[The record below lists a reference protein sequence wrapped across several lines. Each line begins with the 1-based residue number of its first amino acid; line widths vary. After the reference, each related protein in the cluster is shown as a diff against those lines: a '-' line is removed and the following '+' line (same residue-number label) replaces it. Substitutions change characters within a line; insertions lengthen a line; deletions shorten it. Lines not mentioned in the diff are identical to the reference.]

1 MATGIESGA
10 RSAPPAW
17 AAALAVALSHFASYL
32 KLRLAEW
39 SEAEAGRLM
48 LWAPVALGAG
58 AVFYFSLKVEP
69 PLWLGILLLAASAAG
84 FAASE
89 RLRAISGATF
99 LLAFGFAV
107 ADLRALAVD
116 APILER
122 ELSTRSITGRL
133 VSVEEAPKLR
143 RLIIDVASIDG
154 IEAQALPERAR
165 VSWRG
170 AAFDVL
176 PGDTVT
182 LRARLA
188 PPPSPEA
195 PGAFDVGRQLY
206 FLRIGAVGYALSA
219 PERLDTGERGLH
231 ARWLVFIERARLAI
245 ARRITDVAPGASGAI
260 VAAVVTGK
268 REAIPREAERVLQ
281 DSGLAHLL
289 AISGLHMGL
298 ATGLIFFAV
307 RLGFAAIEPVALRY
321 PIKKWAAGAALL
333 AGFLYLLL
341 SGGGW
346 SARRAFI
353 MTSIVFIAILF
364 DRRALSLRNVA
375 IAATIILLMTPEAV
389 MHPGFQMSFAAV
401 TALIASYEWASKR
414 ADPNRSFT
422 ASARFKRYLVGIA
435 VTDTVSAV
443 ATAPYGAY
451 HFNQSANL
459 GLAANIVSIPVMAFW
474 VMPAAIVGLALMP
487 FGLDAWAWKASAAGV
502 DLFLSVGRSVADLPG
517 AVIAVAQWPPA
528 ALGVLTIGGLW
539 LCLQSAPWRLAGI
552 AAVPVAAMMIALSPP
567 PDILVSG
574 RGENAAVYL
583 RGEGRRDLAM
593 FDLRR
598 NKFSARVWMEHVGL
612 DPYRDAATSM
622 ANEGRCDASGCVVE
636 TRGVSVSFLK
646 DPLALAEDCARARVV
661 VAFFAVSAR
670 ARERCAATLIDRRA
684 VWDEGAQA
692 VQVSK
697 GGKIQTRT
705 VADFRGRRPWTSEER
720 R

>member
-1 MATGIESGA
+1 MTTGIETGA
-10 RSAPPAW
+10 RTAPPAGES
-17 AAALAVALSHFASYL
+17 ALAASLNRFAREL
-32 KLRLAEW
+32 KTRLAVW
-39 SEAEAGRLM
+39 SDAEAGRLM
-48 LWAPVALGAG
+48 LWVPVALGTG
-58 AVFYFSLKVEP
+58 AVFYFSLKTEP
-69 PLWLGILLLAASAAG
+69 PLWLGLLLLALSAVGVAVSERWR
-84 FAASE
+84 AAS
-89 RLRAISGATF
+89 GAAV
-99 LLAFGFAV
+99 LLVAFGFVV
-107 ADLRALAVD
+107 ADLRALVVE

-122 ELSTRSITGRL
+122 ELSTRSVTGRL

-154 IEAQALPERAR
+154 VEAAVLPKRAR

-170 AAFDVL
+170 QADEGL
-176 PGDTVT
+176 PGDIVT
-182 LRARLA
+182 LLARLA
-188 PPPSPEA
+188 PPPAPEA
-195 PGAFDVGRQLY
+195 PGAFDAGRQLY
-206 FLRIGAVGYALSA
+206 FQRIGAVGYALSA
-219 PERLDTGERGLH
+219 PERLETGERGLH
-231 ARWLVFIERARLAI
+231 AQWLVFIERARLAI

-268 REAIPREAERVLQ
+268 REAIPLEAERTLQ

-307 RLGFAAIEPVALRY
+307 RLGLAAIEPVALRY

-401 TALIASYEWASKR
+401 TALIASYEWASNR
-414 ADPNRSFT
+414 VDPDRSFT
-422 ASARFKRYLVGIA
+422 ISARLKRYIVGIA
-435 VTDTVSAV
+435 ATDTISAV

-459 GLAANIVSIPVMAFW
+459 GLAANIVSIPVMAVW
-474 VMPAAIVGLALMP
+474 VMPAAIAGLGLMP
-487 FGLDAWAWKASAAGV
+487 FGLDAWAWKVSAAGV
-502 DLFLSVGRSVADLPG
+502 DLFLSLGRSVADLPG

-528 ALGVLTIGGLW
+528 ALGALTVGGLW
-539 LCLQSAPWRLAGI
+539 LCLQSAPWRLAGF
-552 AAVPVAAMMIALSPP
+552 AAVPIGALMIAASPA

-574 RGENAAVYL
+574 RGENAAVFV
-583 RGEGRRDLAM
+583 RQTRDLAM
-593 FDLRR
+593 FDLKR

-612 DPYRDAATSM
+612 DPYRDEATSM
-622 ANEGRCDASGCVVE
+622 GEVGRCDASGCVVE
-636 TRGVSVSFLK
+636 ASAVAVSFLN
-646 DPLALAEDCARARVV
+646 DPLALEEDCFRARLV
-661 VAFFAVSAR
+661 VAFFPVSDR
-670 ARERCAATLIDRRA
+670 KRERCAARLIDRRA
-684 VWDEGAQA
+684 GWEECAQA
-692 VQVSK
+692 VWVGK
-697 GGKIQTRT
+697 GGDIRVRT
-705 VADFRGRRPWTSEER
+705 VAGFRGRRPWTSEDGR
-720 R
+720 